1 MSKKYLFEIPEDP
14 GTVVFRAGREIAIDG
29 RTVVEV
35 DLRSACAG
43 RLMSPTA
50 MAYCAKHWFNPVFLY
65 SNGNLPVLIGFV
77 FDEESFNSFSPV
89 RPTAGAVYGQTATG
103 RPIWVASA

>member
-1 MSKKYLFEIPEDP
+1 MSKKYLFEIPESPD
-14 GTVVFRAGREIAIDG
+14 TVVFRAGREIAIDG

-35 DLRSACAG
+35 ELKSACAG

-77 FDEESFNSFSPV
+77 FDEESFNSFSSA
-89 RPTAGAVYGQTATG
+89 RCTAGANFTVAASGA
-103 RPIWVASA
+103 PICVVPA